1 MREGSKRDLARRLR
15 RDLTEHERR
24 LWYLL
29 RDRRFSGTKFRRQL
43 PIGPYVA
50 DFASVSHKLVI
61 EIDGGQ
67 HANSAKDADRDAYLR
82 AQGWTILRFWNNEV
96 MENREG
102 VLMTIA
108 ENITRSS
115 PLTRSPSATRPLPP
129 ELGCSRVQFFNCQV
143 G

>member
-15 RDLTEHERR
+15 RDLTDHERR

-29 RDRRFSGTKFRRQL
+29 RDRRFAETKFRRQL

-61 EIDGGQ
+61 EVDGGQ
-67 HANSAKDADRDAYLR
+67 HSGSMKDIDRDNYLR

-96 MENREG
+96 IENREG
-102 VLMTIA
+102 
-108 ENITRSS
+108 
-115 PLTRSPSATRPLPP
+115 
-129 ELGCSRVQFFNCQV
+129 
-143 G
+143 